1 MRASEEFSCGFNLG
15 QNVKGLTLEE
25 HFSVKTNF
33 VENVSCVWGRVLS
46 SSSSLLGKSSG
57 LPQTQQEL
65 SCACPGC
72 AGIQGVLPDPI
83 PRKGRGIAGAATP
96 GLAGPWAPA
105 ASRGQQHSPGLST
118 PVSLGV
124 HQSWELHPPL
134 METSSSNDS
143 LFTRLDLCASSISHT
158 FSRRMCLQETIIIPE
173 QLGA

>member
-72 AGIQGVLPDPI
+72 AGIQGVLPDPL

-96 GLAGPWAPA
+96 GLGRTVGPSSIQGTAAQPGAFHTCVPGCPSELGA
-105 ASRGQQHSPGLST
+105 AS
-118 PVSLGV
+118 
-124 HQSWELHPPL
+124 
-134 METSSSNDS
+134 SSEN
-143 LFTRLDLCASSISHT
+143 FI
-158 FSRRMCLQETIIIPE
+158 LQ
-173 QLGA
+173 